1 MKNATFYSRFSIYL
15 TERFP
20 LQQFIP
26 LSLIFGINASL
37 FAQLFLPGSYQILS
51 VLLTSSAL
59 FLFLFRLRLFDE
71 FKDYEH
77 DKKHYSSRPVSR
89 GLISL
94 GELRLIILVSLFFEL
109 ILSLSLGLA
118 PFTVFIIALS
128 YSLLLFK
135 EFFVRDWL
143 RNHFT
148 IYIVVHEV
156 LAIPLFFYLYA
167 MNQREFAFIF
177 NENFW
182 IHSILLALSF
192 FILEVGRK
200 IRPAK
205 LEIASKDTY
214 TAQYGIGGASKLLT
228 GLTVLSLLLAV
239 LIYFKIETL
248 AFITLL
254 PALVSLLYLS
264 VVLSRFQSNPNV
276 KTSKQVFFSAIIY
289 TVTLNIGMIFA
300 LWVKG

>member
-1 MKNATFYSRFSIYL
+1 MKNFVFYRRFGIYL

-26 LSLIFGINASL
+26 LSFIFGINASL
-37 FAQLFLPGSYQILS
+37 FAQLFLSGSYQIFS
-51 VLLTSSAL
+51 VLLTPLAF

-77 DKKHYSSRPVSR
+77 DKKHYSTRPVSR

-94 GELRLIILVSLFFEL
+94 EELRIIIFVLLFFEL
-109 ILSLSLGLA
+109 ILSLSLGFV
-118 PFTVFIIALS
+118 PFTFFIIAFS

-143 RNHFT
+143 RSHFT

-167 MNQREFAFIF
+167 INQREFAFIF
-177 NENFW
+177 NENFLV
-182 IHSILLALSF
+182 HSILLTLSF
-192 FILEVGRK
+192 FILEVSRK
-200 IRPAK
+200 IRPAN

-214 TAQYGIGGASKLLT
+214 TAQYGIEGAGKLLT
-228 GLTVLSLLLAV
+228 GLAVFSFLLAV
-239 LIYFKIETL
+239 LIYFKIGAL

-254 PALVSLLYLS
+254 PALASLLYLS
-264 VVLSRFQSNPNV
+264 IVLSIFRSNPNI

-289 TVTLNIGMIFA
+289 TVTLNIGMISA